1 MEEVKSGS
9 VQSVLTGDSK
19 AADTFDLG
27 LDNQGAME
35 LKSAKRKGDGNIKG
49 AHGAIV
55 YLTAL
60 WHA

>member
-1 MEEVKSGS
+1 VAQFKVCSRETLK
-9 VQSVLTGDSK
+9 QQTPLTWVWIIR
-19 AADTFDLG
+19 APV
-27 LDNQGAME
+27 E

-55 YLTAL
+55 HLTAL